1 MTKSKVKIRKPYD
14 APARHSMQ
22 FPEKTMAK
30 QSFKEECDINT
41 IMAKYQ
47 KTGLIEHV
55 QNVQA
60 QYGDFTSV
68 ADYQLSLNQVIA
80 AQNAFE
86 QLPSRVRERFS
97 NDPSRL
103 MAFLEDDKNRD
114 EAVRLG
120 LIEPTPSPP
129 QPEAPTG
136 ASEAPA
142 GADPA
147 TKEPK
152 APAAQ

>member
-14 APARHSMQ
+14 ASVRQSIL

-68 ADYQLSLNQVIA
+68 TDYQLSLNQVIA
-80 AQNAFE
+80 AQAAFE
-86 QLPSRVRERFS
+86 QLPARVRERFL

-120 LIEPTPSPP
+120 LIEPSPPP
-129 QPEAPTG
+129 QPEAPSG

-142 GADPA
+142 GADLA

-152 APAAQ
+152 APSA